1 MLILPH
7 FPSAAVV
14 SVVCLGG
21 VVVQIY
27 KQADVQQRNRRLFGA
42 LMGHLG
48 KAKERIAKSVV
59 LPPIRNIDH
68 QRERC
73 VLVGAEWESVVS
85 LLRLS
90 GWVRDRDE
98 GGILAKQNSVLAAVV
113 DKDQGQSEKIRQRL
127 RESRFKARRTVR
139 T

>member
-1 MLILPH
+1 MGSVLILPH
-7 FPSAAVV
+7 FPSVAVV
-14 SVVCLGG
+14 SVVCLSG
-21 VVVQIY
+21 VQIY

-48 KAKERIAKSVV
+48 KAKERITKSVV
-59 LPPIRNIDH
+59 LPPTRN
-68 QRERC
+68 ERALC
-73 VLVGAEWESVVS
+73 AGAEWEPVVS

-98 GGILAKQNSVLAAVV
+98 GGILAKQNSVMAAVV